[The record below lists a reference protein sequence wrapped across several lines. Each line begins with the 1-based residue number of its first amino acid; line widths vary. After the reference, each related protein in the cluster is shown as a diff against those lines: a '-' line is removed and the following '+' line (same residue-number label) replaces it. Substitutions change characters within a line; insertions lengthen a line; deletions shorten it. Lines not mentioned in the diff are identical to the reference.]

1 VSTLSRDPTF
11 LPLTVSAATMA
22 ITNAAPQHRA
32 GATLVRL
39 RAAEVDSVAAE
50 CWAGLLAGC
59 DTVIAK
65 TLPGRLRAL
74 SDATSRY
81 AGAGW
86 WFAEGCK
93 HRERVDA
100 ARARIEDAMAERDGA
115 EFAEAFIGYDLAVAT
130 AVAKVHARSETPAR

>member
-11 LPLTVSAATMA
+11 LPLTASAATVA
-22 ITNAAPQHRA
+22 IRNAAPQHRA
-32 GATLVRL
+32 GATLVQQ
-39 RAAEVDSVAAE
+39 RAMEVDHAAAE
-50 CWAGLLAGC
+50 CWASLLAGC
-59 DTVIAK
+59 DTMTGK
-65 TLPGRLRAL
+65 LLPGRLRAL
-74 SDATSRY
+74 SEATSRY

-86 WFAEGCK
+86 WFSAGCR

-100 ARARIEDAMAERDGA
+100 AQARIEDAVAERDGE

>member
-1 VSTLSRDPTF
+1 MSTLSRDPTF
-11 LPLTVSAATMA
+11 LPLTVSAAAVA
-22 ITNAAPQHRA
+22 IRNAAPQHRA
-32 GATLVRL
+32 GATLVR
-39 RAAEVDSVAAE
+39 ACAGAVDKAAAE

-59 DTVIAK
+59 DTMIGK
-65 TLPGRLRAL
+65 SLPGKLRAL
-74 SDATSRY
+74 SEAASRY

-86 WFAEGCK
+86 WFSEGCK

-100 ARARIEDAMAERDGA
+100 ARARVEDAIAERDGE